1 MRRVLCAAI
10 AGTVVASMSV
20 LAAPKDQTGKFN
32 EAATVLRE
40 IHQAPDKG
48 IPNDLWAKATCVAVF
63 PSLKKAAFI
72 IGGEFGKG
80 VMSCRS
86 GNGWSAPAIMEMQ
99 KGSFGAQ
106 IGAETVDLIL
116 LVMNEEGAHRLLEN
130 KVSLGGEASVAG
142 GPVGRDARAMTNA
155 QLKAQILSYS
165 RSQGLFAGLDVSGG
179 TLEPAHSDNRELY
192 GQQATAREV
201 VSSGKIA
208 PPKEAAQF
216 MAALRQTVPAKD
228 KD

>member
-1 MRRVLCAAI
+1 MRRMLCAAI
-10 AGTVVASMSV
+10 AGTAVASMSV

-48 IPNDLWAKATCVAVF
+48 IPNELWAKATCVAVF

-72 IGGEFGKG
+72 IGAEFGKG
-80 VMSCRS
+80 VMSCRN
-86 GNGWSAPAIMEMQ
+86 GNGWSAPAIMEIT

-106 IGAETVDLIL
+106 IGGETVDLVL

-179 TLEPAHSDNRELY
+179 TLEPDHSDNRELY

-201 VSSGKIA
+201 VSSKVA
-208 PPKEAAQF
+208 PPKEAAEF
-216 MAALRQTVPAKD
+216 MAALRLNVPAKD
-228 KD
+228 

>member
-1 MRRVLCAAI
+1 M
-10 AGTVVASMSV
+10 
-20 LAAPKDQTGKFN
+20 
-32 EAATVLRE
+32 E
-40 IHQAPDKG
+40 I
-48 IPNDLWAKATCVAVF
+48 T
-63 PSLKKAAFI
+63 
-72 IGGEFGKG
+72 
-80 VMSCRS
+80 
-86 GNGWSAPAIMEMQ
+86 

-179 TLEPAHSDNRELY
+179 TLEPDHSDNRELY
-192 GQQATAREV
+192 GQQTTARDV
-201 VSSGKIA
+201 VSSKVA
-208 PPKEAAQF
+208 PPKEAASF
-216 MAALRQTVPAKD
+216 MAALGQTVPAKD